1 VASIFHCLR
10 PLEKPASTSVED
22 ARLVVLAQT
31 DQQSF
36 AALYTRHFAG
46 IYGYCYRSLGTV
58 ERAEDAAQQVFAQAL
73 ASLPEYHEMGRF
85 RSWLYTIA
93 HHVIRAQL
101 DTDHTNAS
109 LDVVTEVPDPGIS
122 PEEQALGALDRG
134 ALLEAIG
141 LLPRDQRRV
150 IELRI
155 AGLKGR
161 EIAQE
166 LGRSHEAVRMLQ
178 HRALDHLTT
187 ALLSPDQSRGGRYG
201 A

>member
-1 VASIFHCLR
+1 MASIFHRLR
-10 PLEKPASTSVED
+10 PPEKPASISVED
-22 ARLVVLAQT
+22 ARLVVLAQI

-36 AALYTRHFAG
+36 AAIYNHHFAG

-73 ASLPEYHEMGRF
+73 ASLPEYREMGRF

-93 HHVIRAQL
+93 HHVIHAQL
-101 DTDHTNAS
+101 DADRTNAS
-109 LDVVTEVPDPGIS
+109 LDIVAELPDPGIS

-150 IELRI
+150 VELRI

-161 EIAQE
+161 EIARE

-178 HRALDHLTT
+178 HRALDHLEA
-187 ALLSPDQSRGGRYG
+187 ALLSPDQSRGGRHG

>member
-1 VASIFHCLR
+1 VASIFHRLR
-10 PLEKPASTSVED
+10 SPEKPASTAIED
-22 ARLVVLAQT
+22 AQLVVLAQA
-31 DQQSF
+31 DQESF
-36 AALYTRHFAG
+36 AAIYDRHFAG

-73 ASLPEYHEMGRF
+73 TSLPQYRETGRF

-93 HHVIRAQL
+93 HHVIHAQVDADL
-101 DTDHTNAS
+101 ANAS
-109 LDVVTEVPDPGIS
+109 LDVVAEVADPGKS
-122 PEEQALGALDRG
+122 PEEQAIGALARG
-134 ALLEAIG
+134 ALLEAIE

-178 HRALDHLTT
+178 HRALDHLN
-187 ALLSPDQSRGGRYG
+187 ASLMSPDQSRGGRHG

>member
-1 VASIFHCLR
+1 VASLFHRLR
-10 PLEKPASTSVED
+10 PPEKPVSTPVED
-22 ARLVVLAQT
+22 ARLVVLAQA
-31 DQQSF
+31 DQHVF
-36 AALYTRHFAG
+36 AAIYDRHFAG

-58 ERAEDAAQQVFAQAL
+58 EQAEDAAQQVFAQAL
-73 ASLPEYHEMGRF
+73 ASLPEYRESGRF

-93 HHVIRAQL
+93 HHVIHAQR
-101 DTDHTNAS
+101 DADHSNAS
-109 LDVVTEVPDPGIS
+109 LDVAAEVPDPGIS

-134 ALLEAIG
+134 ALLEAIE

-178 HRALDHLTT
+178 HRALDHLTA

>member
-1 VASIFHCLR
+1 MASIFHGLR
-10 PLEKPASTSVED
+10 PPEKPAGIAVED
-22 ARLVVLAQT
+22 ARLIVLAQA
-31 DQQSF
+31 DQHSF
-36 AALYTRHFAG
+36 AALYDCHFAG

-73 ASLPEYHEMGRF
+73 ASLPDYRESGRF

-93 HHVIRAQL
+93 HHVIHAQR
-101 DTDHTNAS
+101 DADHSNAS
-109 LDVVTEVPDPGIS
+109 LDVVAEVADPGIS

-134 ALLEAIG
+134 ALLEAIEQ
-141 LLPRDQRRV
+141 LPRDQRRV

-161 EIAQE
+161 EIALE

-178 HRALDHLTT
+178 HRALDHLTA
-187 ALLSPDQSRGGRYG
+187 ALLSPDHSRGGRNG
-201 A
+201 R

>member
-1 VASIFHCLR
+1 VASIFQRLR
-10 PLEKPASTSVED
+10 PPEKPVSTSVDD
-22 ARLVVLAQT
+22 ARLVVLAQD
-31 DQQSF
+31 DQHSF
-36 AALYTRHFAG
+36 AALYDRHFAG

-73 ASLPEYHEMGRF
+73 ASLPEYRETGRF

-93 HHVIRAQL
+93 HHVIHAQR
-101 DTDHTNAS
+101 DADRTNAS
-109 LDVVTEVPDPGIS
+109 LDVVAEVPDPGIS
-122 PEEQALGALDRG
+122 PEEEALGALDRG
-134 ALLEAIG
+134 ALLEAIR

-150 IELRI
+150 IELRM

-178 HRALDHLTT
+178 HRALDHLTV
-187 ALLSPDQSRGGRYG
+187 ALKSQNQPRGGRHG